1 MPDSPTSESESTFV
15 CARDELLIGLK
26 DLGPLGAGVRSACA
40 GEHFYQEH
48 EGKRYCVLHFP
59 GKEKSADFKKAL
71 QRKLENKDFYFR
83 DVWFPDPL
91 SFSNFGFGAQ
101 ANFDGATFNAD
112 VDLSHATFSA
122 KANFSHT
129 TFSAEAN
136 FSHIAFSAEANFNH
150 VAFSMEANF
159 VFTTFSAEADFSSAT
174 FNAKADFLEAGF
186 SAETSF
192 REATFSQKAH
202 FEGATFSAKA
212 DFSRAAI
219 SAKADFEGVT
229 FSGEA
234 DFGSATFSGEA
245 DFGSAT
251 FSDQAHFER
260 ATFSAKADFGS
271 ATFSGEAD
279 FGSATFNVEA
289 DFGSATFG
297 AKGTF
302 SSATFSAN
310 TNFADATFSGE
321 ADFHS
326 ATFSAKAY
334 FAGAT
339 FCGNAQFSF
348 CTLNGKTDLSF
359 VTFRDYVRFTGK
371 KTTVMFSATSSLDL
385 QFARIEKPEHLSF
398 HSLSL
403 WPHWFVN
410 VDARQFEFINVKW
423 HGSTA
428 QEIKDL
434 RSGYPYSAVHQLLAI
449 AFRQLAVNA
458 EDNHRYEEASRFR
471 YMAMDVGRRERW
483 RGFAFWRLDW
493 WYWLASGYG
502 ERVLQAFLV
511 LLGILLLGAS
521 VYNHVGFARWE
532 PKLASETD
540 VVTAKRDDMGTPL
553 KFSRAL
559 TYSAGVMTLQKPDPR
574 PATTAA
580 QTVVLLETVLGPVQA
595 ALLALAIRRKFMR

>member
-1 MPDSPTSESESTFV
+1 M
-15 CARDELLIGLK
+15 
-26 DLGPLGAGVRSACA
+26 RSACA
-40 GEHFYQEH
+40 GEQFYQEH

-71 QRKLENKDFYFR
+71 QRKLENKDLYFR

-91 SFSNFGFGAQ
+91 SFSNFGFGAK

-112 VDLSHATFSA
+112 VDFSHATFSA
-122 KANFSHT
+122 EADFGST

-136 FSHIAFSAEANFNH
+136 FSHI
-150 VAFSMEANF
+150 AFSMEANF

-186 SAETSF
+186 RAETSF
-192 REATFSQKAH
+192 REATFSQKAR

-219 SAKADFEGVT
+219 SAKADFEGAT

-251 FSDQAHFER
+251 FSEKAHFER

-271 ATFSGEAD
+271 ATFSAEAD

-289 DFGSATFG
+289 NFGSATFG
-297 AKGTF
+297 AKGVF

-326 ATFSAKAY
+326 GTFGAKAY
-334 FAGAT
+334 FAAAT

-348 CTLNGKTDLSF
+348 CTLNGETDFSF
-359 VTFRDYVRFTGK
+359 VTFRDYVKFAGN
-371 KTTVMFSATSSLDL
+371 KTTIVFSGTSSLDL
-385 QFARIEKPEHLSF
+385 QFARIEKPDHLSF
-398 HSLSL
+398 HTLSL
-403 WPHWFVN
+403 RPHWFVN
-410 VDARQFEFINVKW
+410 IDARKFEFINVKW
-423 HGSTA
+423 PVSTA

-434 RSGYPYSAVHQLLAI
+434 KSGYPYSAVHRLLAI

-471 YMAMDVGRRERW
+471 YMAMDVRRRERW
-483 RGFAFWRLDW
+483 RGLVFWRLDW

-511 LLGILLLGAS
+511 LLGILVLCAF

-532 PKLASETD
+532 PKLASEAD
-540 VVTAKRDDMGTPL
+540 VTVAKRDDIGAPL
-553 KFSRAL
+553 KFIRAV
-559 TYSAGVMTLQKPDPR
+559 TYSAQVMTLQKPDPR

-580 QTVVLLETVLGPVQA
+580 QTVVLLETILGPVQA